1 MVYDFSSCQISN
13 IRYGGSERK
22 IGIWINDEPYMLKFQ
37 KDTKFGKRNNHL
49 SEFLGSHVFE
59 LLGIEVHKT
68 FLGEYFGEKVVAC
81 KDFVTDGYEFVP
93 FNDVGEST
101 IDTDKEK
108 HQYTYEDIILLLEK
122 NRKLTK
128 VNETVS
134 AFFEIYLVDALLG
147 NFDRHGANWGFL
159 KKEGKYRLAPV
170 FDNGSCLFPGLVNED
185 EMRFVLENEG
195 EIDER
200 VYRFP
205 TSQIKLGDRKSSY
218 FEVISS
224 LRYKECNEALLKIVP
239 RVDLGKIDGLIDSL
253 DISNTHKAFYK
264 TMIKARYE
272 KILKYS
278 YDRLMGGKA

>member
-1 MVYDFSSCQISN
+1 
-13 IRYGGSERK
+13 
-22 IGIWINDEPYMLKFQ
+22 MLKFQ

-159 KKEGKYRLAPV
+159 KKEGKYQLAPV
-170 FDNGSCLFPGLVNED
+170 FDNGSCLSPGLVNED

-195 EIDER
+195 EIDEGSIDSR
-200 VYRFP
+200 LP
-205 TSQIKLGDRKSSY
+205 KSSSATRNRR
-218 FEVISS
+218 ILRSSPPCGIKNATKHCSKSS
-224 LRYKECNEALLKIVP
+224 L
-239 RVDLGKIDGLIDSL
+239 GS
-253 DISNTHKAFYK
+253 T
-264 TMIKARYE
+264 
-272 KILKYS
+272 
-278 YDRLMGGKA
+278 

>member
-1 MVYDFSSCQISN
+1 
-13 IRYGGSERK
+13 
-22 IGIWINDEPYMLKFQ
+22 MLKFQ

-81 KDFVTDGYEFVP
+81 KDFVTNGYEFVP
-93 FNDVGEST
+93 FNDVVEMA

-122 NRKLTK
+122 NGKITK
-128 VNETVS
+128 VNETIS

-159 KKEGKYRLAPV
+159 KKEGKYRLAPI

-205 TSQIKLGDRKSSY
+205 TSQIRLGDRKSSY

-239 RVDLGKIDGLIDSL
+239 HVDLGKIDGLIDSL
-253 DISNTHKAFYK
+253 DISNTHKVFYK

>member
-1 MVYDFSSCQISN
+1 
-13 IRYGGSERK
+13 
-22 IGIWINDEPYMLKFQ
+22 MLKFQ

-93 FNDVGEST
+93 FNDVGEMA

-224 LRYKECNEALLKIVP
+224 LRYKECNEALLKIVH

>member
-159 KKEGKYRLAPV
+159 KKEVKYQLAPV

-239 RVDLGKIDGLIDSL
+239 RVNLGKIDGLIDSL
-253 DISNTHKAFYK
+253 DISNTHKTFYK

>member
-159 KKEGKYRLAPV
+159 KKEGKYQLAPV

>member
-185 EMRFVLENEG
+185 EMRFVLENDG

>member
-1 MVYDFSSCQISN
+1 MGYDFSTCRLSN
-13 IRYGGSERK
+13 IRYGGCERK
-22 IGIWINDEPYMLKFQ
+22 IGILIHEEPYMLKFQ

-93 FNDVGEST
+93 FNDVGEMA

-122 NRKLTK
+122 NRNLTK
-128 VNETVS
+128 VNETIS

-253 DISNTHKAFYK
+253 EISNTHKAFYK

-278 YDRLMGGKA
+278 YDRLTGGKA